1 LQFNSHPIK
10 DFVITED
17 SGIVQTIECIPEEFR
32 KNFTLIINK
41 EPIGQIKSID
51 KAYSSI
57 KTTYIFHCEDDWEF
71 YRTCFIEDSKEL
83 LALNKS
89 ILQVWLR
96 SYYYDI
102 RIHSSYHYWGERLEH
117 NGVIYHRVM
126 SNKPD
131 WQGFSFNPGLRRL
144 NDYHDIGKYGDY
156 DHEKSL
162 SKLYHDKGM
171 WAATLEADAVA
182 HTGFGSHVPDI
193 RENKKKAKKKF
204 KATLTAIALIVFS
217 SVIGYLLSISNVST

>member
-1 LQFNSHPIK
+1 
-10 DFVITED
+10 
-17 SGIVQTIECIPEEFR
+17 
-32 KNFTLIINK
+32 
-41 EPIGQIKSID
+41 
-51 KAYSSI
+51 
-57 KTTYIFHCEDDWEF
+57 
-71 YRTCFIEDSKEL
+71 
-83 LALNKS
+83 
-89 ILQVWLR
+89 
-96 SYYYDI
+96 
-102 RIHSSYHYWGERLEH
+102 
-117 NGVIYHRVM
+117 M